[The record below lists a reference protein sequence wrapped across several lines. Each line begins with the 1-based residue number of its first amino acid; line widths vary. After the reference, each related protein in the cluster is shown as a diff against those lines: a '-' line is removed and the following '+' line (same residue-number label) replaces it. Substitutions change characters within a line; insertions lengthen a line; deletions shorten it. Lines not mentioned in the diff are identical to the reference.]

1 MDQATGRPSEHSPKE
16 IWIAG
21 ISSLSGGLTFAVQCL
36 FKNFD
41 SYDKCTDQ
49 DLFTCPSWSFTISK
63 TIHFCSLFITNW
75 LSWNHPHSNSSSI
88 FVTKLRVTKSAAVVT
103 LTLRGRYFSSDIW
116 PQVIDSIMVQQQQVL
131 PFLWHGLIRPTDLT
145 SRQY

>member
-36 FKNFD
+36 FKNFN

-49 DLFTCPSWSFTISK
+49 DLFLVLLALFE
-63 TIHFCSLFITNW
+63 TIH
-75 LSWNHPHSNSSSI
+75 
-88 FVTKLRVTKSAAVVT
+88 K
-103 LTLRGRYFSSDIW
+103 
-116 PQVIDSIMVQQQQVL
+116 
-131 PFLWHGLIRPTDLT
+131 
-145 SRQY
+145 RQKHYILAN